1 MATISK
7 VQYSV
12 LQKVYAELLN
22 GEILQ
27 LVLSMS
33 QRTFHI
39 LTDENKW
46 ENDSVQKIKNGV
58 QQHKSPPLS

>member
-39 LTDENKW
+39 LTDENK
-46 ENDSVQKIKNGV
+46 
-58 QQHKSPPLS
+58 

>member
-1 MATISK
+1 
-7 VQYSV
+7 
-12 LQKVYAELLN
+12 
-22 GEILQ
+22 
-27 LVLSMS
+27 MS